1 MFWLVILGIYMG
13 WVEAVY
19 GKPAEKPLTATD
31 SPDWNVTLPEIPEMY
46 KAEPAVR
53 EAERVVRG
61 TPLTVKNIKDAL
73 RRSRR

>member
-1 MFWLVILGIYMG
+1 MMKCWLSEWLDFLFPEP
-13 WVEAVY
+13 VEVDMD
-19 GKPAEKPLTATD
+19 GEPEKPATD
-31 SPDWNVTLPEIPEMY
+31 ALPEIPPMFR
-46 KAEPAVR
+46 AEPLVQ